1 VIHCLYQPP
10 AYILYHIIRLKSF
23 REGKKKKGKMDPK
36 LEKVLE
42 TVETVTWREDA

>member
-1 VIHCLYQPP
+1 
-10 AYILYHIIRLKSF
+10 LKSF
-23 REGKKKKGKMDPK
+23 CERKKGKMDPK